1 MLYKKIKK
9 DYEEISDINQVN
21 QGDIVK
27 YSNKNPK
34 TSGTLCFVKNKD
46 GEYLVLENSV
56 SRVSAN
62 YSINQGKF
70 IF

>member
-34 TSGTLCFVKNKD
+34 TSGTLYFVKNKD
-46 GEYLVLENSV
+46 GEYLVLENSI

-62 YSINQGKF
+62 YSISQGKF

>member
-9 DYEEISDINQVN
+9 DYEEISNIEQVN

-34 TSGTLCFVKNKD
+34 TWGTLDFGKNKD